1 MPVVRHGG
9 NNIVP
14 ACTDTAVGAY
24 VANQETDTQKQ
35 QESSEVTE
43 SQETTEPEETK
54 ESEEVTEP
62 PVEETIDYAALE
74 KAKEPYCKQEEHSY
88 TEECY
93 ENVGTL
99 QIQIGRAHV

>member
-35 QESSEVTE
+35 PESSEVTE

-54 ESEEVTEP
+54 EPEEVTESQ
-62 PVEETIDYAALE
+62 VEETIAF
-74 KAKEPYCKQEEHSY
+74 
-88 TEECY
+88 
-93 ENVGTL
+93 
-99 QIQIGRAHV
+99 QIGGPNKNKAENSLILTRNIRQSMVVFTC